1 MFYFPNVS
9 AAPRTTLQET
19 DPGAAEPQ
27 HCCLLQPSPQLA
39 TGADPA
45 RGLPFSPK
53 FPLLLQSAPSPAG
66 QEQGI
71 HQGRAVPQPRCCR
84 GQKDGTLPC
93 PHVVCQQWVPCRT
106 ALGTCSSW
114 SETFLQESVVQPTT
128 VRTITPD
135 ASLTEITSAPLFWD
149 HKRKMLLSTTVF
161 PG

>member
-9 AAPRTTLQET
+9 TAPCTTLQET
-19 DPGAAEPQ
+19 DPGAAKPQ
-27 HCCLLQPSPQLA
+27 RSCLLQPSPRLA

-45 RGLPFSPK
+45 GALPFSHK

-84 GQKDGTLPC
+84 GQKDGTLPR
-93 PHVVCQQWVPCRT
+93 PH
-106 ALGTCSSW
+106 ALQDSPWHWSW
-114 SETFLQESVVQPTT
+114 SKTCLQKPVVQPTT
-128 VRTITPD
+128 VRTFTPG